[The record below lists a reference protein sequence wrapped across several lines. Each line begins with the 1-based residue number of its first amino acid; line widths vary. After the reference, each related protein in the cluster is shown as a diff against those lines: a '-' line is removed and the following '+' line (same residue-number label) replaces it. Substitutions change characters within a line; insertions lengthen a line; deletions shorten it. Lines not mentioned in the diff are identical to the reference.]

1 MKTIERNDKFFSVD
15 NISKSY
21 GNFLAVDDVSFE
33 IKKGEIFGLLGPNGA
48 GKTTVIKSILGEI
61 QIENGNISLLGFD
74 ALKNQIEFKSLIGYV
89 PEDSFL
95 YESMTPE
102 KLFNFILS
110 IRQTNDNEKFT
121 IRLQEYL
128 SILDLTQYYKKP
140 IVALSK
146 GTKRKI
152 EIIAALLHNPKL
164 IIMDEPYNGI
174 DPVSIASLNK
184 ILRMHV
190 NQGASILFSTHI
202 LEVIEKICD
211 RVCILDRGKKL
222 FDGTIKELSKEG
234 NETDFEKLF
243 LRLMKHDENLAISL
257 KNLQEAIK

>member
-1 MKTIERNDKFFSVD
+1 MKTIEKNDILFSID
-15 NISKSY
+15 NLSKSY
-21 GNFLAVDDVSFE
+21 GNFLAVDGISFD
-33 IKKGEIFGLLGPNGA
+33 IRKGEIFGLLGPNGS
-48 GKTTVIKSILGEI
+48 GKTTIIKSILGEI
-61 QIENGNISLLGFD
+61 QIENGNISLLGLN
-74 ALKNQIEFKSLIGYV
+74 ALKNQIEFKSQIGYV
-89 PEDSFL
+89 SEDSFL

-102 KLFNFILS
+102 KLFNFIFS
-110 IRQTNDNEKFT
+110 IRQTNDNKKFT
-121 IRLQEYL
+121 KRLQEYL

-140 IVALSK
+140 IIALSK

-174 DPVSIASLNK
+174 DSISIATLNK
-184 ILRMHV
+184 ILRMHI

-211 RVCILDRGKKL
+211 RICILDRGKLL
-222 FDGTIKELSKEG
+222 FTGTIKELSPEE
-234 NETDFEKLF
+234 NETDFEKIF
-243 LRLMKHDENLAISL
+243 LRLMNHDKNFAVSL